1 MRQALTTNWNA
12 MRVIRVAMGAAALG
26 FGILRHDNLLMAA
39 GGFLLFMGL
48 TNTGCCAAGACDA
61 PPSRRREDA
70 SKGIEGTTFEEV
82 R

>member
-1 MRQALTTNWNA
+1 MRKALTTNWNT
-12 MRVIRVAMGAAALG
+12 MRVMRVAMGAAALG

-48 TNTGCCAAGACDA
+48 TNTGCCAAGGCVA
-61 PPSRRREDA
+61 PLSRPNSS